1 MNKIIPILFLLFSS
15 ISAQNVAVFCCQK
28 DAQQAERFA
37 LENNIEMHTFLKY
50 DNAIIFD
57 GELSEVADICYSTS
71 LKRYKKYLAFPK
83 NEILVRTK
91 KDKQK
96 TFLDFISGYNDLHV
110 IKHNFIPNQFK
121 ISNIARNEP
130 ELLDFHHLL
139 SNKDFIDKSQINYQ
153 FTLSVN
159 AVNDPLFNR
168 QWSIKNEGTLLQGN
182 GTAGADMNVDS
193 AWSVTTGS
201 TNIKIAIL
209 DSGVDTLHE
218 DLQANLLA
226 GHDGFANEL
235 EDTRGYPTPNFS
247 SDAHG
252 TACAGI
258 VAAVGNNNLGTA
270 GIAYTSKIVPVRIFY
285 YQDFGASLGVQPTT
299 NTEALVNGSA
309 YAWRVANADIMSTSA
324 GLPAIAIAFMGID
337 TELVN
342 AEINEAF
349 NNARDGKGV
358 AMFFSSGNDDEDIVL
373 WPANLTNTIAVGA
386 STMCDERKNPN
397 DCSNEN
403 WGSSFGESLDIVAPG
418 TLVATSDMTG
428 ALGYNNTNYTN
439 TFNGTSAACPN
450 AAGVGALV
458 LSVRPDLH
466 ARDVRAII
474 NLTADKV
481 SGYDYNENL
490 LFGSW
495 NEEVGYGRVNAY
507 KAIQFA
513 VDYQSTVSIAETTS
527 SFDFNIYPN
536 PSKGIFN
543 IDYKESAQID
553 IYDINGKLV
562 YQVDKIDGNKIS
574 LELQRGLYFVMLKN
588 DLGSSV
594 KKVLIE

>member
-1 MNKIIPILFLLFSS
+1 MHKIIPILFLLTSS
-15 ISAQNVAVFCCQK
+15 ISAQNVAVFCNQI
-28 DAQQAERFA
+28 DVQQAERFA
-37 LENNIEMHTFLKY
+37 LVNNIELLTYLKY
-50 DNAIIFD
+50 ENAIIFEGD
-57 GELSEVADICYSTS
+57 LLDIAEVCYSTF
-71 LKRYKKYLAFPK
+71 LRRHENYLAFPK
-83 NEILVRTK
+83 NEILVRIN

-96 TFLDFISGYNDLHV
+96 SFLDFFSNYNYLNV
-110 IKHNFIPNQFK
+110 KKHDFIPNQFK
-121 ISNIARNEP
+121 ISNIAQKESD
-130 ELLDFHHLL
+130 LLDFHDLL
-139 SNKDFIDKSQINYQ
+139 SNKDFIDKSHINYF
-153 FTLSVN
+153 FTLNVN

-168 QWSIKNEGTLLQGN
+168 QWSIKNDGTFLQGN
-182 GTAGADMNVDS
+182 GTVGADMNVDS
-193 AWSVTTGS
+193 AWTVTTGS

-226 GHDGFANEL
+226 GYDGFANEL

-247 SDAHG
+247 SDGHG

-258 VAAVGNNNLGTA
+258 AAAVGDNNLGTA
-270 GIAYTSKIVPVRIFY
+270 GIAYTSKIVPIRIFY

-299 NTEALVNGSA
+299 NTEALVSGSA

-324 GLPAIAIAFMGID
+324 GLPVLAIAFMGID
-337 TELVN
+337 IELVN
-342 AEINEAF
+342 EEINEAF
-349 NNARDGKGV
+349 NSARDGKGV
-358 AMFFSSGNDDEDIVL
+358 AMFFSSGNEDEAEVL
-373 WPANLTNTIAVGA
+373 WPSSLANTIAVGA
-386 STMCDERKNPN
+386 SSMCDERKNSS
-397 DCSNEN
+397 DCSTES
-403 WGSSFGESLDIVAPG
+403 WGSSYGEGLDIIAPG

-428 ALGYNNTNYTN
+428 ALGYNNSNYTN

-450 AAGVGALV
+450 VAGVGALV

-490 LFGSW
+490 LHGTW

-513 VDYQSTVSIAETTS
+513 INYQSTVSIAENTLNL
-527 SFDFNIYPN
+527 DFNIYPN

-543 IDYKESAQID
+543 IDFKESARID

-562 YQVDKIDGNKIS
+562 YQADKIDNNEIS
-574 LELQRGLYFVMLKN
+574 LELQRGLYFIMLKN
-588 DLGSSV
+588 DFGGSV